1 MSFDCP
7 LVRIPDIKLRFTLEQ
22 CTRNLPNVHPG
33 NKIDTLDPMKRLI
46 INADD
51 FGVTRG
57 VNRAIQQLG
66 VGGHL
71 TSATMMAV
79 AAEHSEALSFA
90 HKASPLRFGCH
101 IVLVDGEPALPAAE
115 LPTLT
120 DPQTGRFRHS
130 LGKFVLDLFLGRI
143 HATEIEA
150 EADAQITRLL
160 KLDLPLTHFDTHK
173 HTHIFPRVLEPVLQA
188 AKRHG
193 IHAVRNPF
201 EPLWSLDATKGAP
214 SARKRQIQFL
224 NRFRPKFDKLVARSG
239 LATTD
244 GAVGV
249 LATGT
254 LDGPTL
260 AALLHAIPDGTWELV
275 THPGYNDEDLATTG
289 TRLLSSRD
297 KELVALIH
305 AAMPHDIKLIHFGDL
320 P

>member
-1 MSFDCP
+1 
-7 LVRIPDIKLRFTLEQ
+7 
-22 CTRNLPNVHPG
+22 
-33 NKIDTLDPMKRLI
+33 MKRLI

-51 FGVTRG
+51 FGVTKG

-66 VGGHL
+66 AGGHL

-79 AAEHSEALSFA
+79 PAERSNAFDFA

-101 IVLVDGEPALPAAE
+101 VVLVDGEPALPSAE

-120 DPQTGRFRHS
+120 EPRTGRFRLS
-130 LGKFVLDLFLGRI
+130 LGKFVRDLYLGRI
-143 HATEIEA
+143 RATEIEA

-160 KLDLPLTHFDTHK
+160 SLGLPLTHFDTHK
-173 HTHIFPRVLEPVLQA
+173 HTHIFPRVLEPILQA
-188 AKRHG
+188 ATRHG

-201 EPLWSLDATKGAP
+201 EPRWSLDATRGAP
-214 SARKRQIQFL
+214 VGRERQIRFL
-224 NRFRPKFDKLVARSG
+224 NRFRPKFDKLVAQFG

-254 LDGPTL
+254 LDALTL
-260 AALLHAIPDGTWELV
+260 AALLRAIPDGTWELV
-275 THPGYNDEDLATTG
+275 THPGYNDDKLAATG

-297 KELVALIH
+297 QERAALIH
-305 AAMPHDIKLIHFGDL
+305 AAMPRDIKLIHFGDL
-320 P
+320 STAKIASSDSSNSDSPKQSQVQS